1 MDKQHHQHRGDRSPG
16 ANLENPLSQENSY
29 KVRIEKLEARVSYL
43 DIQITS
49 IKSQL
54 RFLVDLIKKDA
65 GVSISSIPH

>member
-1 MDKQHHQHRGDRSPG
+1 MDKQYHQHNRDRRPG
-16 ANLENPLSQENSY
+16 GKPESSLSQENSY